1 MTNTKVGSR
10 SFRAAEPKSK
20 AGHATRAP
28 SPSTARSIG
37 FWKRTGD
44 GNPWLTLASRQATA
58 IRTTRRF
65 SSVGLMSRAAQN
77 FRQRD
82 LLRAMKVAAAA
93 GKTVLEIRVD
103 KTGAH
108 IVVAGDEDKTKR
120 EGNTWDDL

>member
-1 MTNTKVGSR
+1 
-10 SFRAAEPKSK
+10 
-20 AGHATRAP
+20 
-28 SPSTARSIG
+28 
-37 FWKRTGD
+37 
-44 GNPWLTLASRQATA
+44 
-58 IRTTRRF
+58 
-65 SSVGLMSRAAQN
+65 MSRVAQN

-82 LLRAMKVAAAA
+82 LQRAVKAAV